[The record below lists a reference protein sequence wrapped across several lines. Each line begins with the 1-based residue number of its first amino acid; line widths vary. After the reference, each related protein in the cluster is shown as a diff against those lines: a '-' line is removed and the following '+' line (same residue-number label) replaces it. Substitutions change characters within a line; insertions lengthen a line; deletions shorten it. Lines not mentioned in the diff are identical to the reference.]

1 MKVFFWA
8 LIVAL
13 GGFLFGFDTAVIS
26 GAEKAIQQVWHLT
39 SWEHGVTI
47 SIALVG
53 TVVGALLGGW
63 PSERFGRR
71 STLFGIAALYGGA
84 AGGGGGTSLGGVFC
98 GLGLG
103 GGGGGGASSVTAP
116 LYISELAPAES
127 RGRLV
132 ALFQFN
138 VVFGILVAY
147 LSNYLLA
154 DIGPDAWRWMLG
166 VQVVP
171 AALFFGLLF
180 LVPRSPRWLLRK
192 GRVAEGLAVLER
204 IDPDTAQQDAR
215 TILRAAKNAKSGSLW
230 DPAYRRP
237 LVLAALMAFFNQA
250 SGIDAII
257 YFAPRIFGMAGLG
270 QSSALLSS
278 AGIGLTNFVF
288 TLLAMSVIDR
298 FGRRT
303 LMGIGSVGLVLTLAL
318 VARAFFAQQLGGLG
332 VPLLLFGYI
341 AFFAFSQ
348 GAVLWVFVSEIFP
361 AEVRT
366 QGQVLGSS
374 VHWLTA
380 TIIAFIFPYL
390 SEQLG
395 GGVTF
400 GFFALMMV
408 CQLLFVLFMM
418 PETKGTTLEGDAVP
432 MH

>member
-1 MKVFFWA
+1 
-8 LIVAL
+8 
-13 GGFLFGFDTAVIS
+13 
-26 GAEKAIQQVWHLT
+26 
-39 SWEHGVTI
+39 
-47 SIALVG
+47 
-53 TVVGALLGGW
+53 
-63 PSERFGRR
+63 
-71 STLFGIAALYGGA
+71 
-84 AGGGGGTSLGGVFC
+84 
-98 GLGLG
+98 
-103 GGGGGGASSVTAP
+103 
-116 LYISELAPAES
+116 
-127 RGRLV
+127 
-132 ALFQFN
+132 
-138 VVFGILVAY
+138 
-147 LSNYLLA
+147 
-154 DIGPDAWRWMLG
+154 
-166 VQVVP
+166 
-171 AALFFGLLF
+171 
-180 LVPRSPRWLLRK
+180 
-192 GRVAEGLAVLER
+192 
-204 IDPDTAQQDAR
+204 
-215 TILRAAKNAKSGSLW
+215 
-230 DPAYRRP
+230 
-237 LVLAALMAFFNQA
+237 
-250 SGIDAII
+250 
-257 YFAPRIFGMAGLG
+257 
-270 QSSALLSS
+270 
-278 AGIGLTNFVF
+278 VF

-341 AFFAFSQ
+341 AFAFSQ

-418 PETKGTTLEGDAVP
+418 PETKGTTLEGDVVL